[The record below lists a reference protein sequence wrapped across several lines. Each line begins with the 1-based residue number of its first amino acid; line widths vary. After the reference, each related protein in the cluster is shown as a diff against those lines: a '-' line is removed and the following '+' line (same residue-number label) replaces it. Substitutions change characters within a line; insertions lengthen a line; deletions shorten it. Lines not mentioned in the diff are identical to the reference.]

1 MQTRF
6 LKFLFLPVLSAIL
19 GHGIRR
25 KAAISV
31 VAMLMLTLS
40 LVFPASATTETD
52 YVTFSVGGFTTSGF
66 NSPLGTAPTD
76 PVTGSFTVTFD
87 PTQGYAGDT
96 ADITLNSLTITTPG
110 SPIAFDY
117 YTSYPGGG
125 DLMYVGGTNAGVNGC
140 QFNTNDF
147 CLVIDFFHN
156 QPFVSSFT
164 YTVAGRGEESY
175 GAYSTNPNFTES
187 ITVTTVP
194 LPATLLLFGSGLLG
208 LGGWR
213 RFRKS

>member
-1 MQTRF
+1 MALIIKPFSELVNYGNREVNMQTRF

-125 DLMYVGGTNAGVNGC
+125 DLTGN
-140 QFNTNDF
+140 FNFRT
-147 CLVIDFFHN
+147 
-156 QPFVSSFT
+156 
-164 YTVAGRGEESY
+164 
-175 GAYSTNPNFTES
+175 
-187 ITVTTVP
+187 ITRILP
-194 LPATLLLFGSGLLG
+194 LAWDP
-208 LGGWR
+208 
-213 RFRKS
+213 